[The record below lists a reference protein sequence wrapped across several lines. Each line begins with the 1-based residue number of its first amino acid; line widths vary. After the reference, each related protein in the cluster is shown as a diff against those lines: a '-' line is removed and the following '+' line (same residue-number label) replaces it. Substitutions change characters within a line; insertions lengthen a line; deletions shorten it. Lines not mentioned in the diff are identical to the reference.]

1 MAWER
6 FEQGTTI
13 GQRGS
18 ENGIIVRDD
27 EYQQHARITLERD
40 GRIAPFAITCG
51 IYGWMVHTCFFAT
64 QVQADTAYDQMR
76 DALATIVER
85 VTRTSNLNADEN
97 SEAVTTAIRQFVEQF
112 P

>member
-27 EYQQHARITLERD
+27 EYQQQARITLERN
-40 GRIAPFAITCG
+40 GMIAPFTITCG
-51 IYGWMVHTCFFAT
+51 IYGWMFHTCFFAT

-76 DALATIVER
+76 DALVAIVER
-85 VTRTSNLNADEN
+85 IPRTNNPNQDEN
-97 SEAVTTAIRQFVEQF
+97 SEAVATAITQFVEQF